1 MGYPVSVEDIHIWHR
16 SPPPGPTR
24 SPLRIV
30 QVVLTV
36 SALATVSLSGCA
48 PALPSAGSGTNPLS
62 AIFRTSKVTME
73 NYTRLMTGMSYAQ
86 VVEILGAPGTE
97 LSRSSLGG
105 VTTELYQWE
114 GTGSLGA
121 NMNAMFQNDRLISK
135 AQFGLR

>member
-1 MGYPVSVEDIHIWHR
+1 
-16 SPPPGPTR
+16 
-24 SPLRIV
+24 
-30 QVVLTV
+30 
-36 SALATVSLSGCA
+36 
-48 PALPSAGSGTNPLS
+48 
-62 AIFRTSKVTME
+62 ME